1 MAFLDQVLYY
11 SDYISGTA
19 SHEIPT
25 LTAGKIA
32 CIIGFADAG
41 ATEPSAT
48 VGGAAMTLAS
58 FANYTSRFSIYTFY
72 KVVGAGGTD
81 VAVELTISQSN
92 PRWFVLVL
100 DAADFLAAATSA
112 TPDTDSPTDIGL
124 ATFDTGER
132 GALTLALF
140 VSWNGVQATLSDS
153 NSNTY
158 TELYDPPGESVCLGG
173 ALDAGSEDPTTSIT
187 ITATYGAAPS
197 FNLGVAIAFQL
208 PLATATGFSATAR
221 QTAVNTGQKGFF
233 DVGPSPADAAFAA
246 STIITATA
254 ANGSVHFIRS
264 DGVHSDSTVTLSG
277 SQTAVGEYWTTSATT
292 PQTISFD
299 DDQGLTDPSD
309 LSFTV
314 VEVESSYPTATVD
327 AGYDGTAG
335 SGFGTP
341 PTASGTPHGSGFTG
355 RAIGTFHR
363 ALGEYMASTSER
375 VVSAFFHTPDP
386 SGMESA
392 EFYVEND
399 TPTVAQGYKLRQSG
413 KDWWGFGVQL
423 PDVDGVYTIYAKG
436 KPFNGLEVLLTTTVV
451 YNGNGTL
458 PVSTASASTGAE
470 LVTALSGNPS
480 DELYIITLT
489 ANIEIP
495 MDGDGTTVLT
505 AGNTSIYPI
514 IIKSDGTRRTIGG
527 ETGTFDNLQ
536 VPHVVP
542 SIILQNV
549 HLEHQYIHQ
558 LYINGAGTTL
568 VLDAS
573 KETTTLGEFSRW
585 SDQQHND
592 TVCGW
597 GVSRI
602 NGCRVYSTQPSY
614 NTFFRGGDNDLRDLT
629 PNMVVMFDSFAT
641 GGGTMIN
648 GLAVRFSAMDP
659 TLDYPIAM
667 PYGLIVTGSTYNS
680 GTNLSAIT
688 VSNMPQGEAY
698 EILAYTD
705 RVAFRSDTTTVAL
718 QSATFPAVIGSTN
731 VAAGSIVVAGDASA
745 AVPGD
750 IIDLR
755 AVYQQRL
762 HYDNTLTVVSKS
774 YDGGTDKTTIT
785 YTAPPSGD
793 ASGQVEF
800 LRFATATTTTAL
812 KGMEFAVGVGN
823 YDHTAHTVSA
833 TGNINCSAGDTFW
846 LLQEAHGD
854 SLQIGHQTNVFVGP
868 IVVQNYLAIGFQ
880 PMLVQPGAGGTASGI
895 ALVNMLAVAYTGTTA
910 QVQQRLYNF
919 IAEECSW
926 LQGNLSM
933 RNNVALDLDDV
944 SFRNNII
951 VGTQS
956 DVGWPSGSTLTLT
969 NNHFIDGSDE
979 GTHAT
984 TGALTFSS
992 AYLSEDA
999 AVEDRVWHSMVPYD
1013 IFGNARGT
1021 LSRLGAVD
1029 AAPTPE
1035 GGGGSPVTVSA
1046 VGGNIPAWLVLGII

>member
-11 SDYISGTA
+11 SDYISATA

-25 LTAGKIA
+25 LTAGKVV

-299 DDQGLTDPSD
+299 DDQELTDPSD

-341 PTASGTPHGSGFTG
+341 PTASGTPHGSGFTNIAIASSPD
-355 RAIGTFHR
+355 RAW
-363 ALGEYMASTSER
+363 GEVMTSSSDR
-375 VVSAFFHTPDP
+375 VVSIIATSGDP
-386 SGMESA
+386 SGIKRVRW
-392 EFYVEND
+392 YVEND
-399 TPTVAQGYKLRQSG
+399 TPNDTYNGTLKPSG
-413 KDWWGFGVQL
+413 KDWWGRGVTL
-423 PDVDGVYTIYAKG
+423 PNEDGAYEFYALVE
-436 KPFNGLEVLLTTTVV
+436 PFNGLERLVPGLVFYDGGGTIPKTTA
-451 YNGNGTL
+451 NAANAAAL
-458 PVSTASASTGAE
+458 D
-470 LVTALSGNPS
+470 TALDTDPS
-480 DELYIITLT
+480 NTMHVITLT
-489 ANIEIP
+489 GNIAIT
-495 MDGDGTTVLT
+495 MDGDGLTVIGGSHTTT
-505 AGNTSIYPI
+505 YPVVI
-514 IIKSDGTRRTIGG
+514 QSDGTRRTISGSSGG
-527 ETGTFDNLQ
+527 WYDALQIAIDAPSITFRNVTIDLTNIGQIWASASDSLIFDNCTITCTL
-536 VPHVVP
+536 
-542 SIILQNV
+542 SEFGRNGGNV
-549 HLEHQYIHQ
+549 AHQPFKNTT
-558 LYINGAGTTL
+558 NG
-568 VLDAS
+568 VY
-573 KETTTLGEFSRW
+573 F
-585 SDQQHND
+585 
-592 TVCGW
+592 
-597 GVSRI
+597 I
-602 NGCRVYSTQPSY
+602 NGCRVYAPS
-614 NTFFRGGDNDLRDLT
+614 NVGMTFHRGGAQDLRNLI
-629 PNMVVMFDSFAT
+629 PNMVVGFDAFHN
-641 GGGTMIN
+641 GGGTMLN
-648 GLAVRFSAMDP
+648 GFAIRFSAMDDG
-659 TLDYPIAM
+659 TTYPISM
-667 PYGLIVTGSTYNS
+667 PYGLIVTGATFNS
-680 GTNLSAIT
+680 GTNLTTIA
-688 VSNMPQGEAY
+688 VSNMPQGDAY
-698 EILAYTD
+698 QTLAYTD
-705 RVAFRSDTTTVAL
+705 RVEFTSGAL
-718 QSATFPAVIGSTN
+718 DGQTFPAVIGQTN
-731 VAAGSIVVAGDASA
+731 VVAGTIVVGGDASGCA
-745 AVPGD
+745 ASD
-750 IIDLR
+750 TLNLR
-755 AVYQQRL
+755 AVLQQRN
-762 HYDNTLTVVSKS
+762 HYDDVQTVASKS
-774 YDGGTDKTTIT
+774 YDGGGDVTTIT
-785 YTAPPSGD
+785 YDVPTNGD
-793 ASGQVEF
+793 ASGVIENI
-800 LRFATATTTTAL
+800 RFATTTTTTAL
-812 KGMEFAVGVGN
+812 KGTQHPVTGYVHAS
-823 YDHTAHTVSA
+823 HTITVS
-833 TGNINCSAGDTFW
+833 GNVNCAAGDTFW
-846 LLQEAHGD
+846 MMQEAHGD
-854 SLQIGHQTNVFVGP
+854 SYQIGDQGNFQVGP
-868 IVVQNYLAIGFQ
+868 VVSQNYLAIGFQ
-880 PMLVQPGAGGTASGI
+880 PMLIQPGENGTAHSV
-895 ALVNMLAVAYTGTTA
+895 ALLNTLLVGYTGTLA
-910 QVQQRLYNF
+910 QIQQRAHNF
-919 IAEECSW
+919 VIDSSAI
-926 LQGNLSM
+926 LNNNLLMS
-933 RNNVALDLDDV
+933 NTAPLDLADFNV
-944 SFRNNII
+944 RNSILQ
-951 VGTQS
+951 GTQS
-956 DVGWPSGSTLTLT
+956 NTGWPSGSTLTLT
-969 NNHFIDGSDE
+969 NNHFISDSE
-979 GTHAT
+979 QGTQAT
-984 TGALTFSS
+984 QGALTFTDN
-992 AYLSEDA
+992 YLSEDA
-999 AVEDRVWHSMVPYD
+999 AIEDRVWHSMVPYD
-1013 IFGNARGT
+1013 IFGNTRGT

-1035 GGGGSPVTVSA
+1035 GGGGGPVTVSA
-1046 VGGNIPAWLVLGII
+1046 GGSNIPAWLTVGII